1 VNTDV
6 TMLEHWE
13 VALCAERCRHIVEPL
28 YGLKAGHTGV
38 VPRPMLVTSANGCT
52 VILAGE
58 FCPGC
63 RMPNVNAGARI
74 IEPSAPRTSKSAHS
88 SLDKGAEVCGIVC

>member
-6 TMLEHWE
+6 TMFEHWA

-28 YGLKAGHTGV
+28 YRLKAGYTGV
-38 VPRPMLVTSANGCT
+38 IPRPMLVTSANGCT

-63 RMPNVNAGARI
+63 RMLNVNAGARI
-74 IEPSAPRTSKSAHS
+74 IEPSATRTSKSAQCF
-88 SLDKGAEVCGIVC
+88 LDRGAGVLGIVC